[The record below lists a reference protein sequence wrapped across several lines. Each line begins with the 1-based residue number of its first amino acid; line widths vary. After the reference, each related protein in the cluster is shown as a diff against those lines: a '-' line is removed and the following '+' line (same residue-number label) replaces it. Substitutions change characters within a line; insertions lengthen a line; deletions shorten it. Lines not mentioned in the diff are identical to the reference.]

1 MEEVCQGLGSETSI
15 FQSESGFSPNI
26 MDSAM
31 DSAPLD
37 RVAVSLQLI
46 SSLFSDHNAFSQ
58 RALHDSIVTGSGPID
73 ENALAAF
80 LQSAFPSTGFHLQ
93 YVS

>member
-1 MEEVCQGLGSETSI
+1 
-15 FQSESGFSPNI
+15 
-26 MDSAM
+26 M

-46 SSLFSDHNAFSQ
+46 SSLFSPFISDHIAFSQ
-58 RALHDSIVTGSGPID
+58 RALHDSIVNGSGLID

-93 YVS
+93 YVSR